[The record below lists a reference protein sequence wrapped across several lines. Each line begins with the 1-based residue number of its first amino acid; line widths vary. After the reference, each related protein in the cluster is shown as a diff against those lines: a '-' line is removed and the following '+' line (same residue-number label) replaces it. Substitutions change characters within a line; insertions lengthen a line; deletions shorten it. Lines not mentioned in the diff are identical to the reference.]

1 MVTGVSEVPFKAS
14 TRRAILDAILRPE
27 REINTEVKKAV
38 ALERVGAALTGA
50 DTHDFLHRQHEN
62 LAVADAARACG
73 ALDRVDHLRRHF
85 VGHDNFEFDL
95 GQKINHIF
103 GAAIELGV
111 PFLAA
116 ESLYLA
122 DSEALHTDTR
132 QSLFNLVELEGLYNR
147 LNLLHMTPLDGGTHG
162 TSPPGPAHNT
172 STVPFSTLG
181 ADVQAPIG
189 RVPKSCAGLATN
201 AIGVPDHYTLRSR
214 KVRQSPVTCGR
225 FVNIGYSAQPR
236 CWATGHAMGRRPM
249 LRLALC
255 FGPDL

>member
-38 ALERVGAALTGA
+38 ALERVGAALAGA

-62 LAVADAARACG
+62 LAVPDAAGACG
-73 ALDRVDHLRRHF
+73 ALDRVNHLRRHL

-95 GQKINHIF
+95 GQEINHVF
-103 GAAIELGV
+103 GAAIELSV

-122 DSEALHTDTR
+122 DSEALHTDAR

-147 LNLLHMTPLDGGTHG
+147 LNLLHMTPLDGLTGG
-162 TSPPGPAHNT
+162 ASPPKPVT
-172 STVPFSTLG
+172 TVQVYPFPVNKPMCKFPLG
-181 ADVQAPIG
+181 Q
-189 RVPKSCAGLATN
+189 R
-201 AIGVPDHYTLRSR
+201 RSGHER
-214 KVRQSPVTCGR
+214 NRRTRSLYSQVRQSPVKS
-225 FVNIGYSAQPR
+225 VNVQTVCNVGYSAQPR
-236 CWATGHAMGRRPM
+236 CWATGHAMGTRSM

-255 FGPDL
+255 FGPD